1 MKAPHMKAI
10 VVESPGGLDKLV
22 LRHVPAPA
30 PGPEDVLISV
40 VYAACNWSDLQ
51 KREGVYPHPV
61 KYPAIM
67 GLEVSGRVAA
77 VGGKV
82 RNLAV
87 GDRVAAVTGPDL
99 LGGYAELCRVH
110 KDYVIKLPDSLCL
123 AQGAAFP
130 VVGQTAYHLLH
141 TAHHVRRGEVIVIH
155 AISGAVGS
163 MTLQLARRAGAKV
176 IGTVGG
182 RDKTRQALTLGAHLV
197 VDRSSEDFVD
207 AVLDFTGGRGAD
219 LVIDSLG
226 GDILRRSFDA
236 LRPFG
241 RVINIGEAS
250 GYPDFDIRPVLYQRS
265 TSLAGFEFLHAGPG
279 SLRWKKGVQTL
290 LSGFG
295 QGWLHLPVVA
305 RFPLAEAARAHELL
319 AGRGVQGKVLLAVNE
334 DK

>member
-1 MKAPHMKAI
+1 MKAI
-10 VVESPGGLDKLV
+10 VVESPGGPDKLV
-22 LRHVPAPA
+22 LRDVPAPA

-77 VGGKV
+77 VGSKV

-123 AQGAAFP
+123 AQCAAFP
-130 VVGQTAYHLLH
+130 VTGQTAYHLLH

-155 AISGAVGS
+155 AVSGAVGS
-163 MTLQLARRAGAKV
+163 MTLQLALRAGAKV
-176 IGTVGG
+176 IGTVGS
-182 RDKTRQALTLGAHLV
+182 RDKARQALTLGADLV

-207 AVLDFTGGRGAD
+207 AVLGFTGGRGAD

-241 RVINIGEAS
+241 REINIGEAS

-290 LSGFG
+290 LGGFA

-305 RFPLAEAARAHELL
+305 RFPLAEAAEAHKLL

-334 DK
+334 DN